1 MVDFQNNKNIFFH
14 YIQQLVFQ
22 LPLKF
27 TMITPLNNVFTL
39 FHDLFYA
46 QRTLVNFLKCVE
58 R

>member
-46 QRTLVNFLKCVE
+46 QRTLVNF
-58 R
+58 